1 MTTEK
6 DRLLKLAID
15 TANEMGIKII
25 DSNNGKH
32 YIGDEELTK
41 EVIKEMIY
49 GEDMDKNEYV
59 YCTNCK
65 YGSKLIEY
73 IIRYNGVSIPEQCNG
88 CYPYNPE
95 DSMKYEDRPNYKEK
109 REINKK

>member
-1 MTTEK
+1 M
-6 DRLLKLAID
+6 
-15 TANEMGIKII
+15 N
-25 DSNNGKH
+25 
-32 YIGDEELTK
+32 
-41 EVIKEMIY
+41 
-49 GEDMDKNEYV
+49 KNEYV